1 MKGLDYMYRWFKDY
15 KTVEDLKET
24 YKKLCRQYHPDF
36 NERNT
41 TETMQAIN
49 NEYETAFERLK
60 NVHRSADNDGDTY
73 TAKTE
78 TTETAAEF
86 MEIIN
91 KLIVCG
97 GLEIELIGRWIWLS
111 GNTYPYKD
119 IIKSLGFKWC
129 STKKLWAWHKAEDAS
144 HNRKKMSIE
153 EIKDRYGCETF
164 KGVGTPRLVTA

>member
-1 MKGLDYMYRWFKDY
+1 MYKWFKDCR
-15 KTVEDLKET
+15 TVEELKET

-36 NERNT
+36 NESDT

-60 NVHRSADNDGDTY
+60 NVHRSADNNGDTY

-91 KLIVCG
+91 KLIVCE
-97 GLEIELIGRWIWLS
+97 GLEINIVGRWVWLS
-111 GNTYPYKD
+111 GQSYPYKD
-119 IIKSLGFKWC
+119 IIKELGFKWC
-129 STKKLWAWHKAEDAS
+129 SNKKMWAYRKAEDAS

-164 KGVGTPRLVTA
+164 KGKASPRLVTA

>member
-1 MKGLDYMYRWFKDY
+1 MKGLDYIMVYFKDC

-24 YKKLCRQYHPDF
+24 YKKLCRQWHPDF
-36 NERNT
+36 NESDT

-49 NEYETAFERLK
+49 NEYEAVFERLK
-60 NVHRSADNDGDTY
+60 NVHRSADNNSDTY

-91 KLIVCG
+91 KLIVCE
-97 GLEIELIGRWIWLS
+97 GLEINVCNKWLWAT
-111 GNTYPYKD
+111 GATYTYKD
-119 IIKSLGFKWC
+119 LLKSLNFRYA
-129 STKKLWAWHKAEDAS
+129 SKKKAWYWHKDEDTCKS
-144 HNRKKMSIE
+144 RKNMSLD
-153 EIKDRYGCETF
+153 EIKNKYGCETF